1 MDEGGHGDRGGKRHE
16 QRATTATG
24 LLDLNPRAVGRGET
38 SMTSRDQTLA
48 AMAGFWVVK
57 VLIRLNPM
65 VPTVP
70 PISCGRLRRFAYP
83 AT

>member
-1 MDEGGHGDRGGKRHE
+1 
-16 QRATTATG
+16 
-24 LLDLNPRAVGRGET
+24 
-38 SMTSRDQTLA
+38 MTSRDQTLA